1 MSLQSTDPIA
11 DMLTRIRNAIN
22 VGKNEVRLPS
32 SRVKETVAK
41 VLAKSGYLSE
51 VKVEKSNPRDELV
64 ILINREGEN
73 PTITEIARVSKP
85 GRRVYAKAAE
95 IPRIKSGRGVMIVS
109 TSRGVMTGSE
119 AAKQRLG
126 GELICKV
133 Y

>member
-22 VGKNEVRLPS
+22 VGKTEVRMPS
-32 SRVKETVAK
+32 SKLKETVAR
-41 VLAKSGYLSE
+41 VLAKNGYLSE
-51 VKVEKSNPRDELV
+51 VKTEKKDPRDELIIV
-64 ILINREGEN
+64 INNEGEN

-85 GRRVYAKAAE
+85 GRRVYARAAE
-95 IPRIKSGRGVMIVS
+95 IPRVKSGRGVMIVS
-109 TSRGVMTGSE
+109 TSKGVMTGTE
-119 AAKQRLG
+119 AVKNRLG

>member
-22 VGKNEVRLPS
+22 VGKTEVRMPS
-32 SRVKETVAK
+32 SKLKETVAK
-41 VLAKSGYLSE
+41 VLAKNGYLSE
-51 VKVEKSNPRDELV
+51 VKTEKKVPRDELIIV
-64 ILINREGEN
+64 INNEGEN

-85 GRRVYAKAAE
+85 GRRIYARAAE
-95 IPRIKSGRGVMIVS
+95 IPRVKSGRGVMIVS
-109 TSRGVMTGSE
+109 TSKGVMTGTE
-119 AAKQRLG
+119 AVKNRLG